1 MFGYNQGIA
10 GRTQHTW
17 GYRTSQLGNN
27 RGTGQIKHI
36 FVQPLA
42 GTSSCAYV
50 KARIL
55 IEIKKDKSNQINFYQ
70 YSETCLVWQSFD
82 FRSHSSAGHGDLTWP
97 FLFRNIV
104 LQQMVQTKFRE
115 LPRFTQRFPT
125 VPGCLLQT
133 ANHVLPL
140 FQVNK
145 TIIVFSSRFTLRIV
159 KDNRLGC
166 SHI

>member
-1 MFGYNQGIA
+1 MIGYNQGIA

-55 IEIKKDKSNQINFYQ
+55 IEIKKDTSNQINFYQ

-82 FRSHSSAGHGDLTWP
+82 FRSHSSAGHGELTFVANGPDQVQRTAKVYPEISHRSWMLLVNCKSCVASFP
-97 FLFRNIV
+97 GEQKYHSV
-104 LQQMVQTKFRE
+104 QQSVY
-115 LPRFTQRFPT
+115 PPDSQR
-125 VPGCLLQT
+125 
-133 ANHVLPL
+133 
-140 FQVNK
+140 
-145 TIIVFSSRFTLRIV
+145 
-159 KDNRLGC
+159 
-166 SHI
+166 